1 MTDLIVIGGGLA
13 GSEAAWQAAQRG
25 LNVRL
30 YEMRPTLQ
38 TGAHQTHDLA
48 ELVCSNSLGSNLP
61 DRASGLLKNETRWLG
76 SMLLECA
83 AQASLPAGG
92 ALAVDRELFA
102 RLVTERI
109 ASHANIEIVR
119 EEAKEIPNTPTI
131 VASGPLTSPALSGSI
146 AKLSGAGNLFFFDAI
161 APVIH
166 AETINLEIAF
176 RASRYGVQNRPS
188 TTDGANTA
196 PSSAHAV
203 QVHLREGGIDLDE
216 GDYINCPFTKDEY
229 YAFVDALLKAERIEL
244 RTFEE
249 AIKSGVKAGHFFE
262 GCLPVEII
270 AERGVDSLA
279 FGPMRPV
286 GLRDPRTGKR
296 PYAVVQLRQDN
307 LAGSLYNLV
316 GFQTNLKFPEQK
328 RVLRMIPGL
337 ESAEFM
343 RYGQMHRNTF
353 IASPKLLRPTL
364 QHIIRD
370 DLFFAGQ
377 ITGVEG
383 YMGNIATGLLAGVNA
398 ARVLNGEEAIILPQT
413 TMLGALCHYVTHAD
427 LKDFQPMKANFGILP
442 AIEFSSKIGKR
453 DRGKAYAD
461 RALDDLT
468 KALAT
473 SEKIASGEAAPPSQ

>member
-25 LNVRL
+25 LKVRL
-30 YEMRPTLQ
+30 FEMRPTLQ

-61 DRASGLLKNETRWLG
+61 DRASGLLKDEARMLG

-83 AQASLPAGG
+83 EEASLPAGG

-102 RLVTERI
+102 RKVTERI
-109 ASHANIEIVR
+109 EAHPNIEIIR
-119 EEAKEIPNTPTI
+119 EEVKMIPDSLSI
-131 VASGPLTSPALSGSI
+131 IASGPLTSPALSQSI
-146 AKLSGAGNLFFFDAI
+146 AALSGEEHLFFFDAI

-166 AETINLEIAF
+166 ADSINMEVAF
-176 RASRYGVQNRPS
+176 RASRYGAGEQ
-188 TTDGANTA
+188 
-196 PSSAHAV
+196 
-203 QVHLREGGIDLDE
+203 DE
-216 GDYINCPFTKDEY
+216 GDYINCPFTKEEY
-229 YAFVDALLKAERIEL
+229 YAFIEALLHAERIEL
-244 RTFEE
+244 RTFED

-262 GCLPVEII
+262 GCLPIEII
-270 AERGVDSLA
+270 AERGLDSLA

-286 GLRDPRTGKR
+286 GLRDPRTMKR
-296 PYAVVQLRQDN
+296 PHAVVQLRQDN

-337 ESAEFM
+337 ENAEFL

-364 QHIIRD
+364 QSNQRD
-370 DLFFAGQ
+370 DLLFAGQ

-383 YMGNIATGLLAGVNA
+383 YMGNIATGLLAGINA
-398 ARVLNGEEAIILPQT
+398 VRIHQNEEPLTLPQT

-442 AIEFSSKIGKR
+442 SLGVKINKR
-453 DRGKAYAD
+453 ERGQAYAD
-461 RALDDLT
+461 RALTTLLNYRDTLLQQQQT
-468 KALAT
+468 
-473 SEKIASGEAAPPSQ
+473 G

>member
-25 LNVRL
+25 LKVRL
-30 YEMRPTLQ
+30 YEMRPSLQ

-61 DRASGLLKNETRWLG
+61 DRASGLLKNETRLLG

-83 AQASLPAGG
+83 EEASLPAGG

-109 ASHANIEIVR
+109 ESHPNIEIIRQEV
-119 EEAKEIPNTPTI
+119 KEIPNTPTI
-131 VASGPLTSPALSGSI
+131 VASGPLTSPALSSSI
-146 AKLSGAGNLFFFDAI
+146 AKLSGEEHLFFFDAI

-166 AETINLEIAF
+166 AETINMEIAF
-176 RASRYGVQNRPS
+176 RASRYGTGEQ
-188 TTDGANTA
+188 
-196 PSSAHAV
+196 
-203 QVHLREGGIDLDE
+203 DE

-244 RTFEE
+244 RAFEE

-270 AERGVDSLA
+270 AERGIDSLA

-307 LAGSLYNLV
+307 LAGSLHNLV
-316 GFQTNLKFPEQK
+316 GFQTNLKYAEQK
-328 RVLRMIPGL
+328 RVFHMIPGL
-337 ESAEFM
+337 ENAEFM

-364 QHIIRD
+364 QHITRD

-383 YMGNIATGLLAGVNA
+383 YMGNIATGLLAGINA
-398 ARVLNGEEAIILPQT
+398 ARLLQKEAPITLPET

-442 AIEFSSKIGKR
+442 PLEFASKIGKR
-453 DRGKAYAD
+453 ERGKAYAE
-461 RALDDLT
+461 RALLDLHVYFGDPEIRAVT
-468 KALAT
+468 T
-473 SEKIASGEAAPPSQ
+473 ASHGSKLPESRI

>member
-1 MTDLIVIGGGLA
+1 MTDLTVIGGGLA
-13 GSEAAWQAAQRG
+13 GSEAAWQAAQHG
-25 LNVRL
+25 LKVQL
-30 YEMRPTLQ
+30 YEMRPSLQ
-38 TGAHQTHDLA
+38 TGAHQTHNLA

-61 DRASGLLKNETRWLG
+61 DRASGLLKNEARLLG

-83 AQASLPAGG
+83 EEAALPAGG

-102 RLVTERI
+102 RLATEKI
-109 ASHANIEIVR
+109 ENHPNIKVFR
-119 EEAKEIPNTPTI
+119 EEVKEIPSTPTVI
-131 VASGPLTSPALSGSI
+131 ASGPLTSPSLSDAI
-146 AKLSGAGNLFFFDAI
+146 AKLSGEEHLFFFDAI

-166 AETINLEIAF
+166 ADSINMQVAF
-176 RASRYGVQNRPS
+176 RASRYGTGEQ
-188 TTDGANTA
+188 
-196 PSSAHAV
+196 
-203 QVHLREGGIDLDE
+203 DE
-216 GDYINCPFTKDEY
+216 GDYINCPFTKEEY

-244 RTFEE
+244 RAFEE

-270 AERGVDSLA
+270 AERGLDSLA

-286 GLRDPRTGKR
+286 GLRHPRTGRR

-316 GFQTNLKFPEQK
+316 GFQTNLKFHEQR

-337 ESAEFM
+337 ENAEFL

-364 QHIIRD
+364 QHRTRD

-398 ARVLNGEEAIILPQT
+398 ARMLNSEPTLILPQT

-442 AIEFSSKIGKR
+442 PLESAQKIGKR
-453 DRGKAYAD
+453 ERGTAHAD
-461 RALDDLT
+461 RSLADLQLLLDGVKT
-468 KALAT
+468 
-473 SEKIASGEAAPPSQ
+473 

>member
-1 MTDLIVIGGGLA
+1 MTDLNVIGGGLA

-25 LNVRL
+25 LKVRL
-30 YEMRPTLQ
+30 YEMRPILQ

-61 DRASGLLKNETRWLG
+61 DRASGLLKNETRLLG

-83 AQASLPAGG
+83 KEASLPAGG

-102 RLVTERI
+102 RLVTQRI
-109 ASHANIEIVR
+109 ESHPNVEIIR
-119 EEAKEIPNTPTI
+119 EEVKEIPITPTVI
-131 VASGPLTSPALSGSI
+131 ASGPLTSPALSESI
-146 AKLSGAGNLFFFDAI
+146 AKLSGEEHLFFFDAI
-161 APVIH
+161 APVIL
-166 AETINLEIAF
+166 ADSINMEIAF
-176 RASRYGVQNRPS
+176 RASRYGTGEQ
-188 TTDGANTA
+188 
-196 PSSAHAV
+196 
-203 QVHLREGGIDLDE
+203 DE
-216 GDYINCPFTKDEY
+216 GDYINCPFTKEEY
-229 YAFVDALLKAERIEL
+229 YAFVDALLHAERIEL
-244 RTFEE
+244 RAFEE

-270 AERGVDSLA
+270 AERGLDSLA

-337 ESAEFM
+337 ENAEFM

-364 QHIIRD
+364 QSTHRD
-370 DLFFAGQ
+370 DLLFAGQ

-398 ARVLNGEEAIILPQT
+398 ARVLNDEEPITLPPT

-442 AIEFSSKIGKR
+442 PLETKVNKR
-453 DRGKAYAD
+453 ERGRAYAE
-461 RALDDLT
+461 RALADLRLT
-468 KALAT
+468 LHGVKA
-473 SEKIASGEAAPPSQ
+473 

>member
-1 MTDLIVIGGGLA
+1 MTDLLVIGGGLA
-13 GSEAAWQAAQRG
+13 GSEAAYQAAQRG

-30 YEMRPTLQ
+30 FEMRPSLQ

-61 DRASGLLKNETRWLG
+61 DRASGLLKNEMRILG

-83 AQASLPAGG
+83 ESAALPAGG

-102 RLVTERI
+102 RLVTERVE
-109 ASHANIEIVR
+109 SHSNIEIVR
-119 EEAKEIPNTPTI
+119 EEVKEIPNSPAI
-131 VASGPLTSPALSGSI
+131 IASGPLTSPALSRSI
-146 AKLSGAGNLFFFDAI
+146 AALSSEEHLFFFDAI
-161 APVIH
+161 SPIVH
-166 AETINLEIAF
+166 ADTTNMEIAF
-176 RASRYGVQNRPS
+176 RASRYGTGEQ
-188 TTDGANTA
+188 
-196 PSSAHAV
+196 
-203 QVHLREGGIDLDE
+203 DE
-216 GDYINCPFTKDEY
+216 GDYINCPLSREEY
-229 YAFVDALLKAERIEL
+229 YTFVEALLNAERIEL
-244 RTFEE
+244 RSFEE

-286 GLRDPRTGKR
+286 GLSDPRTGKR

-307 LAGSLYNLV
+307 VAGSLYNLV
-316 GFQTNLKFPEQK
+316 GFQTNLKFPEQ
-328 RVLRMIPGL
+328 RRILRLIPGL
-337 ESAEFM
+337 ENAEFI

-364 QHIIRD
+364 QHIQRE

-377 ITGVEG
+377 IMGVEG
-383 YMGNIATGLLAGVNA
+383 YMGNIATGLLAGINA
-398 ARVLNGEEAIILPQT
+398 ARLHHREEPIVLPQT

-442 AIEFSSKIGKR
+442 ALDITGKLGKR
-453 DRGKAYAD
+453 ERSKSYAE
-461 RALDDLT
+461 RALVDL
-468 KALAT
+468 KFALNFNAP
-473 SEKIASGEAAPPSQ
+473 AAVHGVGSKSK

>member
-13 GSEAAWQAAQRG
+13 GSEAAFQAAQRG
-25 LNVRL
+25 LKVRL
-30 YEMRPTLQ
+30 YEMRPSMQ

-61 DRASGLLKNETRWLG
+61 DRASGLLKNEARILG

-83 AQASLPAGG
+83 ESASLPAGG

-102 RLVTERI
+102 RLVTKRI
-109 ASHANIEIVR
+109 KSHPGIEIVR
-119 EEAKEIPNTPTI
+119 EEVKEIPQTLSI
-131 VASGPLTSPALSGSI
+131 VASGPLTSHSLSKSITGLSGEEH
-146 AKLSGAGNLFFFDAI
+146 LFFFDAI

-166 AETINLEIAF
+166 DDSINMEVAF
-176 RASRYGVQNRPS
+176 RASRYGM
-188 TTDGANTA
+188 GE
-196 PSSAHAV
+196 H
-203 QVHLREGGIDLDE
+203 DE
-216 GDYINCPFTKDEY
+216 GDYINCPLTREEY
-229 YAFVDALLKAERIEL
+229 YSFVEALLQAERIEL
-244 RTFEE
+244 RSFEE

-262 GCLPVEII
+262 GCLPIEII
-270 AERGVDSLA
+270 AERGIDSLA

-286 GLRDPRTGKR
+286 GLKDPRTGRR

-316 GFQTNLKFPEQK
+316 GFQTNLKYPEQK
-328 RVLRMIPGL
+328 RVLRLIPGL
-337 ESAEFM
+337 ENAEFL

-353 IASPKLLRPTL
+353 IASPKLLRSTL
-364 QHIIRD
+364 QHIQRD

-383 YMGNIATGLLAGVNA
+383 YMGNIATGLLAGINA
-398 ARVLNGEEAIILPQT
+398 ARLYHREEPITLPQI

-442 AIEFSSKIGKR
+442 PLEEASRLGKR
-453 DRGKAYAD
+453 ERGKAYAE
-461 RALDDLT
+461 RALG
-468 KALAT
+468 ALSLAVRSVT
-473 SEKIASGEAAPPSQ
+473 EGSEIEA